1 MSSGNTPFGSVNI
14 YLDSKFAKVSNS
26 DSNKIF
32 FLNTPIVTPRE
43 DIKLLVAMTSA
54 QLARSWYL
62 IRTGINDVLKYS
74 VDGGGVL
81 SITVAEGNYT
91 VNTFCNAATV
101 LLKAQ
106 SSGRSLTY
114 DKTTNKITL
123 ADTAA
128 SSAIQVESG
137 TTCNDEIGAGSVFPV
152 VGAAVTSGYGVT
164 MPNMANFAGIPN
176 VMVEGRSFGL
186 QNRDSQGAINLTLG
200 KIPNTVAPLGFLYLP
215 HSAPVYLALTDT
227 SISQIQ
233 IILTDP
239 DGNELDLHGI
249 GWSMTLTIHFEYVKL
264 LQEYAGQHGNI
275 IPAPI
280 QEPEIVE
287 GDTI

>member
-32 FLNTPIVTPRE
+32 FLKTPITTPRE
-43 DIKLLVAMTSA
+43 DIKLLIAMTSA

-74 VDGGGVL
+74 VDGGAVL
-81 SITVAEGNYT
+81 SITVAEGNFS

-128 SSAIQVESG
+128 SSIQVESG

-152 VGAAVTSGYGVT
+152 SASGTSVT
-164 MPNMANFAGIPN
+164 MPNMANFAGIAN

-186 QNRDSQGAINLTLG
+186 QNRDSEGAINLTLG

-215 HSAPVYLALTDT
+215 HSAPVYLAITDT

-239 DGNELDLHGI
+239 EGNELDLHGI
-249 GWSMTLTIHFEYVKL
+249 GWSMTLTVHFEYVRYLK
-264 LQEYAGQHGNI
+264 EYDGKHGDI
-275 IPAPI
+275 IPVPI
-280 QEPEIVE
+280 EEPEIVE
-287 GDTI
+287 GDTL